1 MVVVLEVGPVAL
13 VLVLVLVLEL
23 GPVLLQKKALA
34 LVLVPR
40 ARVEAQAPLSAP
52 ALTAPE
58 AGPASGLSPG
68 CPLSSS

>member
-1 MVVVLEVGPVAL
+1 MVVVV
-13 VLVLVLVLEL
+13 VLVLEL

-34 LVLVPR
+34 LVLVLGLVVPR

-52 ALTAPE
+52 ALTATE
-58 AGPASGLSPG
+58 AGPASGLPPG